1 MPLFA
6 RHYNKIL
13 LMPKGQHLPQHV
25 ETIVAGTFAL
35 CHLQQALDRI
45 LSGMGILTKS
55 VPRRRLLYSL

>member
-13 LMPKGQHLPQHV
+13 LMAKGRHLPQHV
-25 ETIVAGTFAL
+25 ETIVPGTLAL
-35 CHLQQALDRI
+35 RHFQQALDRI
-45 LSGMGILTKS
+45 MTGMGVLTKS